1 MKDLSVYLTSG
12 IYPPDK
18 GGPAFFV
25 SEYSRWLRKY
35 VTRTKVISLKD
46 GPADKQV
53 ECEHRVIL
61 NSRDQ
66 ILALRML
73 VSVMNIIRPFLAK
86 KIVLVNGL
94 FIEVLI
100 ASFFMR
106 SRIIAKIPGDIVWER
121 ARNQGKT
128 QSSIDDY
135 QGHEEGF
142 KRVFRFF
149 FSWSLKKA
157 NTVITP
163 SLHLKSLLERW
174 GVEASRIV
182 LIRNSVDTNLFM
194 PDSTKSKKYDVITVC
209 RLVPWKGV
217 EELIKVCAE
226 KGLFLAVVGDGPDRD
241 QLKDVA
247 AATGAKVEFLGDCS
261 HDQLPQLLNSS
272 RLFVLNSQY
281 EGSPHSLIEA
291 LSVGLVSIARES
303 TGSSEVIRDRV
314 NGLLCG
320 KSRTLA
326 DAIALALTDSELSNK
341 ISSEAR
347 LTALTDFDREKNFTK
362 ILKVIE
368 GVQ

>member
-1 MKDLSVYLTSG
+1 
-12 IYPPDK
+12 
-18 GGPAFFV
+18 
-25 SEYSRWLRKY
+25 LRKY
-35 VTRTKVISLKD
+35 ATRTKLISLKD
-46 GPADKQV
+46 GASVKQG
-53 ECEHRVIL
+53 ERSHRVFL
-61 NSRDQ
+61 TSRDHILPVR
-66 ILALRML
+66 ILANVL
-73 VSVMNIIRPFLAK
+73 NIIRPFLAK

-135 QGHEEGF
+135 QGQEKGL
-142 KRVFRFF
+142 KKVFRFL
-149 FSWSLKKA
+149 FSWSLKRA
-157 NTVITP
+157 NIVLTP
-163 SLHLKSLLERW
+163 SLHLKTLLERW
-174 GVEASRIV
+174 GVDARRIV
-182 LIRNSVDTNLFM
+182 LIRNSVDTNLFV
-194 PDSTKSKKYDVITVC
+194 PNHTILKKYDVITVC

-217 EELIKVCAE
+217 EELIEVCAE
-226 KGLFLAVVGDGPDRD
+226 KNLFLAVVGDGPSRN
-241 QLKDVA
+241 QLMDIA
-247 AATGAKVEFLGDCS
+247 TATGARVDFLGDCS
-261 HDQLPQLLNSS
+261 HDQLPHLLNAS

-326 DAIALALTDSELSNK
+326 DAIAIALNDSELSNK
-341 ISSEAR
+341 LSSQAR
-347 LTALTDFDREKNFTK
+347 LTALTDFDREKNFNK
-362 ILKVIE
+362 ILQVIE

>member
-1 MKDLSVYLTSG
+1 MKDLRVHLTSG

-25 SEYSRWLRKY
+25 SEYSQWLQKY
-35 VTRTKVISLKD
+35 VSRTKVISLKD
-46 GPADKQV
+46 GPSVNQGEQSYPV
-53 ECEHRVIL
+53 FL
-61 NSRDQ
+61 TSRDH
-66 ILALRML
+66 IMPLRML
-73 VSVMNIIRPFLAK
+73 ESALNIIRPLFAK

-94 FIEVLI
+94 FIEALF

-128 QSSIDDY
+128 QLSIDEY
-135 QGHEEGF
+135 QGKEQGF
-142 KRVFRFF
+142 ESVFRFF
-149 FSWSLKKA
+149 FSYSLKRA
-157 NTVITP
+157 DIVITP
-163 SLHLKSLLERW
+163 SLHLKTLLERW
-174 GVEASRIV
+174 GVDTKRIV
-182 LIRNSVDTNLFM
+182 LIRNSVDTNLFL
-194 PDSTKSKKYDVITVC
+194 PISTPFKKYDVITVC

-226 KGLFLAVVGDGPDRD
+226 KELFLAVVGDGPNRN
-241 QLKDVA
+241 QLEDVA

-261 HDQLPQLLNSS
+261 HDQLPKLLNSS

-303 TGSSEVIRDRV
+303 TGSSEVIRDGV

-326 DAIALALTDSELSNK
+326 DAIVIALNNSELSNK
-341 ISSEAR
+341 MSSQAR
-347 LTALTDFDREKNFTK
+347 LTALTDFDREKNFNK
-362 ILKVIE
+362 ILEVIE

>member
-1 MKDLSVYLTSG
+1 MKDLRVYLTSG

-18 GGPAFFV
+18 GGPSYFI

-35 VTRTKVISLKD
+35 VTQTKVISLKD
-46 GPADKQV
+46 GPSVKKG
-53 ECEHRVIL
+53 EPNHRL
-61 NSRDQ
+61 DLTSRDH
-66 ILALRML
+66 ILPMRML
-73 VSVMNIIRPFLAK
+73 ASVLSILRPFFTK

-94 FIEVLI
+94 FIESLF

-128 QSSIDDY
+128 HSSIDEY

-149 FSWSLKKA
+149 FSWSLKRA
-157 NTVITP
+157 NIVITP
-163 SLHLKSLLERW
+163 SLHLKTLLVRW
-174 GVEASRIV
+174 GVKANRIV
-182 LIRNSVDTNLFM
+182 LIRNSVDTNFFL

-217 EELIKVCAE
+217 EELIRVCAE
-226 KGLFLAVVGDGPDRD
+226 KDLFLAVVGDGPDSD
-241 QLKDVA
+241 LLKDVA
-247 AATGAKVEFLGDCS
+247 VATGARVEFLGDCS
-261 HDQLPQLLNSS
+261 HDRLPQLLNSS

-320 KSRTLA
+320 KSRTLT
-326 DAIALALTDSELSNK
+326 DAIAIALNDSELSHK
-341 ISSEAR
+341 MSSEAR
-347 LTALTDFDREKNFTK
+347 LTALTDFDREKNFNK
-362 ILKVIE
+362 ILKVIK